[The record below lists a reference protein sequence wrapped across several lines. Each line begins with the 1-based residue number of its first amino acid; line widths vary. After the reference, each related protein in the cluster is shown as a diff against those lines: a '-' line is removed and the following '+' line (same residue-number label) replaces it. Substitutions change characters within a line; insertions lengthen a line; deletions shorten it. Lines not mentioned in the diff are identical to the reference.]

1 MKITSKLFLAA
12 FSVALFSCNDDVKE
26 NLTEVIKE
34 VEEEVVDTTVD
45 FTYKSTITLRNGP
58 EGEDDSEGASE
69 ISAFDPIS
77 KKLFVVNVEVN
88 EISIVDLSNPSQ
100 PVKSSSINL
109 DGMGAPNSVAVYGG
123 KFAIALEAD
132 VKQNNG
138 KIVVYDAATE
148 AKEKEY
154 TVGALPDMV
163 TYTKDGKYILS
174 ANEGEP
180 NDAYDNDP
188 QGTISIIDVASDV
201 VTTLDFT
208 AFNASEAA
216 LEAEGFRVFGPNADL
231 AKDVEPEYI
240 AVSEDSKTAWVSL
253 QENNG
258 IAKVN
263 IESKSIEAIY
273 PLGFKDY
280 NLAGNSIDAS
290 DKDGVKQLK
299 NWNVKGIYQ
308 PDAITAINILG
319 TEYVISANEGDARD
333 YDGYSEEVRLDD
345 LELDESVYPLAGDF
359 LNEINLGRL
368 KTTTTL
374 GDADNDNKVEQI
386 YSYGA
391 RSFSIWTANGSL
403 VYDSG
408 NDVAKETLI
417 ETPDVFNGGDKR
429 SDDKGAE
436 PESVTTLSLGNR
448 HILFLGLERNNQVMV
463 YDISNPFAPGF
474 LNILS
479 HNGDVGPEGLL
490 VIPAAD
496 SPSGKDLLVVS
507 NEVSGTV
514 SIYENN

>member
-1 MKITSKLFLAA
+1 MKITNKLFLTVL
-12 FSVALFSCNDDVKE
+12 SVFVFACNDDVNE
-26 NLTEVIKE
+26 NITEVIKE
-34 VEEEVVDTTVD
+34 VEGTEVDATVD
-45 FTYKSTITLRNGP
+45 FQYKSTITLRTGP
-58 EGEDDSEGASE
+58 AGEDDSEGASE

-77 KKLFVVNVEVN
+77 KKLFVVNVEIN
-88 EISIVDLSNPSQ
+88 EISIVDLSDISN
-100 PVKSSSINL
+100 PVKSGSVNL
-109 DGMGAPNSVAVYGG
+109 DGYGAPNSVAVYGG
-123 KFAIALEAD
+123 KFAVAVEAP

-138 KIVVYDAATE
+138 KIVVYNAADATLY
-148 AKEKEY
+148 KEY

-180 NDAYDNDP
+180 NNAYDNDP
-188 QGTISIIDVASDV
+188 EGTVSIIDTKTDE
-201 VTTLDFT
+201 VTTLDFKS
-208 AFNASEAA
+208 FNDSEAA
-216 LEAEGFRVFGPNADL
+216 LETHGFRVFGPNADL

-240 AVSEDSKTAWVSL
+240 AVSKDSKTAWVSL

-290 DKDGVKQLK
+290 DKDGVKELK
-299 NWNVKGIYQ
+299 NWNVKGMYQ
-308 PDAITAINILG
+308 PDAITAVNIRG
-319 TEYVISANEGDARD
+319 VEYVISANEGDARD
-333 YDGYSEEVRLDD
+333 YDGYSEEVRVDD
-345 LELDESVYPLAGDF
+345 LILDETVYPVSGDF
-359 LNEINLGRL
+359 LNTVNLGRL

-374 GDADNDNKVEQI
+374 GENGNGKVNQI

-391 RSFSIWTANGSL
+391 RSFSIWSANGDL

-408 NDVAKETLI
+408 NDIAKETLI
-417 ETPDVFNGGDKR
+417 ETPDSFNGRDKR

-436 PESVTTLSLGNR
+436 PESVTVLSLGDR

-463 YDISNPFAPGF
+463 YDISNPLSPGF
-474 LNILS
+474 LDILS
-479 HNGDVGPEGLL
+479 HEGDEGPEGLM
-490 VIPAAD
+490 VIPAAE
-496 SPSGKDLLVVS
+496 SPSGKDLLIIS
-507 NEVSGTV
+507 NEISGTV